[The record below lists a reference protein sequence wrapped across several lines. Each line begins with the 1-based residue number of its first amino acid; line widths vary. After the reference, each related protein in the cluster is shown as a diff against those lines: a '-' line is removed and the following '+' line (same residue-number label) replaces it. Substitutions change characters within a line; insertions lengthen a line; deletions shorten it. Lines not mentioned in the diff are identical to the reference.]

1 MFTFEEFQSKV
12 EEEDLKYG
20 SCRGFPYNKS
30 KFNNLTIK
38 DRTDYSEE
46 FFKEFFGRQW
56 RMRLKRMKNVV
67 KFLLRQDEDEPV
79 MLSVRQFGKKS
90 AKVSETQRVIDD
102 LIDLNVLR
110 IFNASSSHND
120 GKARMYKLNYS
131 NLLLIKSFI
140 PEIREDTTI
149 GVDLYNNNSNDIYEY
164 NMNDNNNNNNNDINN
179 KEEEE
184 NKDSHHSRETEIIKS
199 KLTELVAEQNALE
212 SDDFFRY
219 KFPKDCFRAYSNF
232 CFQPTLKREHKVEHD
247 QYRETILAV
256 KFPGVTLTEQDRI
269 ASIHNLNRFL
279 KTNTLAGNDRE
290 TDDFYQDFAGRE
302 LTTEE
307 RNDYKM
313 LMMTFY
319 FSNQRKWNSLVRHV
333 IAYIWEGDNKA
344 HRIAKLGFARVRSA
358 WNLMSKKSFS
368 SKEDLE
374 LALRDFYKTSRARLE
389 QVEGKLIGKDIFLY
403 ENVQNLSVEVELR
416 KLGYI
421 VETVYDGFYTNAPEE
436 TWWKV
441 YKEKLFELKSLITS
455 EGEIIWK

>member
-1 MFTFEEFQSKV
+1 MISFEEFQSKV
-12 EEEDLKYG
+12 KEEDLKYG

-38 DRTDYSEE
+38 NRTDYSED

-67 KFLLRQDEDEPV
+67 RFLLRQDEDEPV
-79 MLSVRQFGKKS
+79 MLSVRQFGKK
-90 AKVSETQRVIDD
+90 ATKLMETSKAIDD

-110 IFNASSSHND
+110 IFNASYSHND

-131 NLLLIKSFI
+131 NLLLLKSFI
-140 PEIREDTTI
+140 PEIREELNI
-149 GVDLYNNNSNDIYEY
+149 GVDLYINNSNDVYD
-164 NMNDNNNNNNNDINN
+164 NDNVNININ
-179 KEEEE
+179 INKSKEEEE
-184 NKDSHHSRETEIIKS
+184 EINSHHSREIETIKS

-219 KFPKDCFRAYSNF
+219 RFPKNCCRAYSNF
-232 CFQPTLKREHKVEHD
+232 CFQPTLKKEHKVEHD

-256 KFPGVTLTEQDRI
+256 KFPGVTLAEQDRI

-279 KTNTLAGNDRE
+279 KANTLAGNNRE
-290 TDDFYQDFAGRE
+290 ADDFYQEFAGRK
-302 LTTEE
+302 LTKEE
-307 RNDYKM
+307 RDDYKM

-333 IAYIWEGDNKA
+333 VAYIWEGDNKA
-344 HRIAKLGFARVRSA
+344 HRIAKLGFARFRSA
-358 WNLMSKKSFS
+358 WNLMGRKSFS
-368 SKEDLE
+368 CKEDLE
-374 LALRDFYKTSRARLE
+374 SALREFYRTSRARLE
-389 QVEGKLIGKDIFLY
+389 QVEGELIGKDIFLY
-403 ENVQNLSVEVELR
+403 ENVQNLSTELELR

-436 TWWKV
+436 VWWKV
-441 YKEKLFELKSLITS
+441 YKEKLFELKALITVK
-455 EGEIIWK
+455 EK

>member
-1 MFTFEEFQSKV
+1 MITFGEFQSKV
-12 EEEDLKYG
+12 AAEELKYG
-20 SCRGFPYNKS
+20 SCRGFPYNRS
-30 KFNNLTIK
+30 KFSNLTIK

-56 RMRLKRMKNVV
+56 RMRLKRMKNVTT
-67 KFLLRQDEDEPV
+67 FLLRQDEDEPV

-110 IFNASSSHND
+110 VFNASYSHND

-131 NLLLIKSFI
+131 NLLCLRAFI
-140 PEIREDTTI
+140 PEIREDTNI
-149 GVDLYNNNSNDIYEY
+149 GVDLYNNI
-164 NMNDNNNNNNNDINN
+164 NNNNSIINVIDINN
-179 KEEEE
+179 NKYVKVVEEEE
-184 NKDSHHSRETEIIKS
+184 ELEAIKA
-199 KLTELVAEQNALE
+199 KLTELVAEQNVLE
-212 SDDFFRY
+212 SDNFFRY
-219 KFPKDCFRAYSNF
+219 KFPRNCCRAYSDF
-232 CFQPTLKREHKVEHD
+232 CYQPTLKKKHKVEHA
-247 QYRETILAV
+247 QYRETILAA
-256 KFPGVTLTEQDRI
+256 KFPEVALAEQDRI

-279 KTNTLAGNDRE
+279 KTNILTGNNRE
-290 TDDFYQDFAGRE
+290 LNDFYQEFAGRE

-333 IAYIWEGDNKA
+333 IAYIWEGDSQA
-344 HRIAKLGFARVRSA
+344 HRIAKLGFSRIASA
-358 WNLMSKKSFS
+358 WNLIGIKTFN
-368 SKEDLE
+368 SKEELE

-389 QVEGKLIGKDIFLY
+389 QVEGELIGKDIFLY

-421 VETVYDGFYTNAPEE
+421 VETVYDGFYTNAPEDI
-436 TWWKV
+436 WWSI
-441 YKEKLFELKSLITS
+441 YRNKLFELKTLIDS
-455 EGEIIWK
+455 VKEH